1 MIEIVLAIRDQ
12 VYAHMYGTISIVSLA
27 KQYNVTERTLQNSFQ
42 SLFGFTPT
50 NFIRQMK
57 LNLVYR
63 DLRHATAE
71 YETVSN
77 IARKW
82 GFIHMG
88 HFSRHYKELFN
99 ENPSHTL
106 KKPHL
111 GENSIAPECV
121 DRQEEMY

>member
-63 DLRHATAE
+63 DLKNARSEH
-71 YETVSN
+71 ETVSK

-99 ENPSHTL
+99 ENPSQTL
-106 KKPHL
+106 KRPHL
-111 GENSIAPECV
+111 AENSIAPECV
-121 DRQEEMY
+121 ERQEEMY